1 MRSRTRGGALRR
13 HTLAGMPIILAV
25 LLLALPAAPACAEGS
40 KLSIEQQGLDMLVK
54 DYAASWVKNR
64 PPLILR
70 LFEDDAVLLPHSGAL
85 PVQGP
90 DAMRDYWW
98 PDGGADFWVTKME
111 ITPDEILTDGNLGY
125 YRGRFSVAFDIRD
138 GEKKTSYT
146 NEGNILVVFH
156 RDDGLRWYIRA
167 LSWDDPMPTAR

>member
-1 MRSRTRGGALRR
+1 MRSRTLGATLARR
-13 HTLAGMPIILAV
+13 IFAGMPLILAV
-25 LLLALPAAPACAEGS
+25 VVTLPAGPARAES
-40 KLSIEQQGLDMLVK
+40 KKLTVEQQGIELLMK
-54 DYAASWVKNR
+54 NYAGAWIKNR
-64 PPLILR
+64 PPLILH
-70 LFEDDAVLLPHSGAL
+70 LFEDDAVLLPHSGAP

-111 ITPDEILTDGNLGY
+111 ITPDEIVTDGNLGY
-125 YRGRFSVAFDIRD
+125 YRGRFSVGFDIRD

-146 NEGNILVVFH
+146 NEGNILAVFH
-156 RDDGLRWYIRA
+156 RDDGLRWYIKA